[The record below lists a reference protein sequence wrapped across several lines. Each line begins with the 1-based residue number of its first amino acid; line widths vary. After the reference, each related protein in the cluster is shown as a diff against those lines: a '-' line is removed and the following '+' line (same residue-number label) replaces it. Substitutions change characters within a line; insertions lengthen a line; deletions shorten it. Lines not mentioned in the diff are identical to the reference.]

1 MAHDRP
7 SGDLEGYSLLLHG
20 LFDEH
25 VDRLGGADADREKSF
40 VSSSLDGASLL
51 ENFIAWVYVPGAS
64 VDYPVAMG
72 KEEALVSACS
82 TTRMIS
88 TSSGVRPTLPMD
100 TRRAWRAPW

>member
-1 MAHDRP
+1 MAHGRP

-40 VSSSLDGASLL
+40 VSSSLGGASLL

-64 VDYPVAMG
+64 VDYPVVMD
-72 KEEALVSACS
+72 KEEDPGFCLFHDAYDQYFVW
-82 TTRMIS
+82 
-88 TSSGVRPTLPMD
+88 GRPTLPMD